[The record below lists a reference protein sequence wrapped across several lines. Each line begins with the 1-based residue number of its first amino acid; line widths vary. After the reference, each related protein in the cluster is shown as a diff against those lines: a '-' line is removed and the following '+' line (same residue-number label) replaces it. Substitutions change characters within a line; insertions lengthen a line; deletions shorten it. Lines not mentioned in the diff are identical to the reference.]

1 MGNLETALRRAE
13 KRFVLF
19 ELFSCFTLYSRSVSD
34 FSAQLFPLVSNFK
47 LLLSFHFLTHLPV
60 SVL

>member
-1 MGNLETALRRAE
+1 LLGLISLLFHAL
-13 KRFVLF
+13 FMFL
-19 ELFSCFTLYSRSVSD
+19 D